1 MEIMWKIFWG
11 RREMQVRL
19 WKRMYYY
26 RGGSGFLGDWRSGLN
41 LLGILGI
48 LSFKIWRFGDFE
60 KNGDGDFAI

>member
-1 MEIMWKIFWG
+1 MIFLAKNRQYIW
-11 RREMQVRL
+11 
-19 WKRMYYY
+19 
-26 RGGSGFLGDWRSGLN
+26 GGSGFSGDWRFGLN